1 MPNWVDNYIVISHKN
16 KRKVQA
22 FARKCEREM
31 RENDFN
37 FFNKIAN
44 ERAFITDTK
53 YEGGNTIALG
63 IDSAWNE
70 ISDSI
75 NVLTSRKYGFILE
88 SGTYYEC
95 GMNFCG
101 YHGGDS
107 FEDFETLDEIPA
119 DIIANHGM
127 AENWEE
133 DHNNEQECE

>member
-1 MPNWVDNYIVISHKN
+1 MQD
-16 KRKVQA
+16 
-22 FARKCEREM
+22 FTRKCEREM
-31 RENDFN
+31 LENGFN
-37 FFNKIAN
+37 FFNKIAG
-44 ERAFITDTK
+44 ERAFIRDTK
-53 YEGGNTIALG
+53 YDGKNTIELS

-70 ISDSI
+70 ISDSLD
-75 NVLTSRKYGFILE
+75 VLTSKKYGFTLE

-107 FEDFETLDEIPA
+107 YEDFETLDDIPA

-133 DHNNEQECE
+133 DHETEQNINN